1 MHEIAGFRGPEWGIF
16 QEIVFKLPGPA
27 LCLSLC
33 RDIEAKIK
41 ITTTITQTVSSYS
54 ETVSATFNKRTL
66 SWAFYDWANSAY
78 TTIVVTT
85 FFPIL
90 FGSYWFAGSGSENT
104 TTPLGIANAVGSLTV
119 VLLAPILGAIADRG
133 GLKKRFLLMFVLLGV
148 LFVSSLSFIE
158 QGSWQLAIIVYVLS
172 FIGFAGAN
180 VFYDAMLVDITVQ
193 EKFDVVSA
201 LGFSLG
207 YLGGG
212 IALLGCIVFA
222 NPQSFGLEHV
232 TPVNKIVLIFMLT
245 GVWWA
250 IFSLPILMNVKEHRD
265 ESPLPLGLAI
275 RQGFQQLGNT
285 FREIRK
291 LKVVFTFLLAY
302 WLYIDGV
309 DTIIAMAADYG
320 RRIGFDQNDLFLAFL
335 ITQFVGFPAALL
347 YGKFGEVIGARSA
360 LLIAIATYIGVTIYG
375 YYMDEVRDFY
385 ILAIIVGLV
394 MGGIQSLSRALFA
407 RIIPKN
413 KSAEF
418 FGFYNMIGKLAAVL
432 GPLLMAM
439 VSQLTGSPRLSILSI
454 IVLFI
459 AGGFTLFMVDE
470 QEGIAN
476 ARELEKRS

>member
-1 MHEIAGFRGPEWGIF
+1 
-16 QEIVFKLPGPA
+16 
-27 LCLSLC
+27 
-33 RDIEAKIK
+33 
-41 ITTTITQTVSSYS
+41 
-54 ETVSATFNKRTL
+54 VSAILNKRTL

-78 TTIVVTT
+78 TTIVVTS

-90 FGSYWFAGSGSENT
+90 FGNYWFVGSGSENT

-119 VLLAPILGAIADRG
+119 VLLAPVLGAIADRG
-133 GLKKRFLLMFVLLGV
+133 GLKKRFLLLFLLLGV
-148 LFVSSLSFIE
+148 LFVSTLSFIG
-158 QGSWQLAIIVYVLS
+158 QGDWQLAITIYVLS
-172 FIGFAGAN
+172 FIGFTGAN
-180 VFYDAMLVDITVQ
+180 VFYDSMLVDISEQ
-193 EKFDVVSA
+193 EKFDLVSA

-212 IALLGCIVFA
+212 IALLGCILFA
-222 NPQSFGLEHV
+222 NPASLGFDKV
-232 TPVNKIVLIFMLT
+232 TPVEQIILIFLFT
-245 GVWWA
+245 GIWWA
-250 IFSLPILMNVKEHRD
+250 VFSLPLLMNVKERKP
-265 ESPLPLGLAI
+265 EVALQLGTAI
-275 RQGFQQLGNT
+275 RQGLIQLAHT

-320 RRIGFDQNDLFLAFL
+320 RRIGFNQNDLFMAFL
-335 ITQFVGFPAALL
+335 ITQFVGFPAAII
-347 YGKFGEVIGARSA
+347 YGKFGEMIGAKSA
-360 LLIAIATYIGVTIYG
+360 LLIAIATYIGVTVYG
-375 YYMDEVRDFY
+375 YFMDEVRDFY

-394 MGGIQSLSRALFA
+394 MGGIQSLSRAFFA

-439 VSQLTGSPRLSILSI
+439 VSQLTGNPRLSILSI

-459 AGGFTLFMVDE
+459 AGGLILLMVDE
-470 QEGIAN
+470 QEGMAK
-476 ARELEKRS
+476 AREMEEQI